1 MKINKNEIK
10 TNFNNI
16 YKSIFSEIT
25 SINEGNMP
33 LFIGENSQKILDNTL
48 KGFTKED
55 NYINIHDDI
64 FKKDI
69 FYFSSF
75 INSCKKYE
83 KISELKED
91 IKIFFQKKNDD
102 IEYHYHIIYNY
113 IKETLR
119 LISFEDFFDEK
130 ENIKFL
136 LKILRRYNK
145 NLKPD
150 SINNNKYIDIKQ
162 NIVNVY
168 RDILNIFKKNNK
180 KEKNKEKINS
190 IIEELNNNLIIYEK
204 SLYNNDVN
212 LNIINKSKSDDIVY
226 NAKKVY
232 NKEEIDNLM
241 KRMALKVMDLKRH
254 NNLEDE
260 KIISNKNH

>member
-1 MKINKNEIK
+1 M
-10 TNFNNI
+10 
-16 YKSIFSEIT
+16 
-25 SINEGNMP
+25 
-33 LFIGENSQKILDNTL
+33 
-48 KGFTKED
+48 
-55 NYINIHDDI
+55 
-64 FKKDI
+64 
-69 FYFSSF
+69 
-75 INSCKKYE
+75 
-83 KISELKED
+83 
-91 IKIFFQKKNDD
+91 
-102 IEYHYHIIYNY
+102 
-113 IKETLR
+113 
-119 LISFEDFFDEK
+119 
-130 ENIKFL
+130 
-136 LKILRRYNK
+136 
-145 NLKPD
+145 KPD

-204 SLYNNDVN
+204 SLYNSDDN

-226 NAKKVY
+226 NTKKVY